1 MVEVGRLQRLV
12 NYGAMDVYNEEKV
25 ENKYTI
31 LLTNENI
38 GKILKK

>member
-12 NYGAMDVYNEEKV
+12 NYVAMDVYNEEKV